1 MKESSRLLVLT
12 GHPDLWPKT
21 ENEEKNALYLG
32 PWCFSRNQFRKFFEQ
47 DDFKMASS
55 PYKDW
60 KDVEL
65 HWTYI
70 SKLHDRII
78 KALSKYLNDFCG
90 LQESEKFWRIRVS
103 YWLVHWLCSYY
114 DRYLNIKSI
123 KKEGPLTVSIVMTDR
138 KVDFRPKSCEDAIE
152 KLIEHEYNLIIYSE
166 LLNFL
171 KPPSIVLKKESVELF
186 RVFRKQKQTLKS
198 KIHFFLN
205 YQFFLVFFGLFFGEC
220 KGVSFFYKIRL
231 SLKSFSIQRFWS
243 VILRK
248 IKIRK
253 KEFNSINTHRR
264 INFSDYFVS
273 NNEFENCVSE
283 NIIKHIPELVFTK
296 EPSFAEEGIWI
307 GFDIYNSKKAD
318 LISRYTSGKNGK
330 WYSVQHGGGYE
341 QYLVF
346 PHEKIEYESS
356 DGFISWGWASKNSS
370 KLTFL
375 PSPHLVNLRKM
386 NVDYRQKKQILY
398 ISTEHFAYFL
408 RLHSTLR
415 PELQFSYLK
424 EQANFIA
431 NLSEEVSKDFVFRAS
446 IQFGWN
452 NLEYLKREDSLPKT
466 ISSINE
472 DIFSRILKARL
483 VVVDHLATS
492 YMESFALNIP
502 TILYFKEE
510 MFGYSAK
517 FKPYL
522 MSLKEV
528 GIYHEDSFSAVRFLN
543 ENYHKIEDWWASEEV
558 QNRIQDFLS
567 EYGRVNENWFVA
579 WKSFSDQ
586 LLHPAF

>member
-1 MKESSRLLVLT
+1 MKDTPRLLVLT
-12 GHPDLWPKT
+12 GHSEFWPKIK
-21 ENEEKNALYLG
+21 EEEEHALYLG

-47 DDFKMASS
+47 DDFEMAPS

-70 SKLHDRII
+70 SKLHDRLIVS
-78 KALSKYLNDFCG
+78 LSKYLNDLCD
-90 LQESEKFWRIRVS
+90 LQESEKFWKLRSS

-114 DRYLNIKSI
+114 DRYLTIKNLNA
-123 KKEGPLTVSIVMTDR
+123 EYPLVATVVNYSGGLKI
-138 KVDFRPKSCEDAIE
+138 KSCEDALE
-152 KLIEHEYNLIIYSE
+152 RLKEHEYNLILYSE

-171 KPPSIVLKKESVELF
+171 KFPSIVLKRESIELF
-186 RVFRKQKQTLKS
+186 RVFQKQTLKS

-220 KGVSFFYKIRL
+220 KGLSFFDKIRL

-243 VILRK
+243 VIFRK

-253 KEFNSINTHRR
+253 KEFNSINTHKE

-273 NNEFENCVSE
+273 NNEFENCISE
-283 NIIKHIPELVFTK
+283 NIIKHIPESVFTK
-296 EPSFAEEGIWI
+296 EPSSAEEGIWI

-330 WYSVQHGGGYE
+330 WYSVQHGGGYD

-346 PHEKIEYESS
+346 PHEKMEYEVS
-356 DGFISWGWASKNSS
+356 DGFVSWGWASKNSS

-386 NVDYRQKKQILY
+386 NVDSRQKKQILY

-415 PELQFSYLK
+415 PELQFSYLR

-452 NLEYLKREDSLPKT
+452 NLEYLKREDRLPKT

-543 ENYHKIEDWWASEEV
+543 ENYHKIEDWWASEKV

-586 LLHPAF
+586 LLHPTF